1 MQYIAD
7 LLNLEVRVAAA
18 REATAMGIANLAA
31 HSALVISL
39 ETLADCW
46 ESEATYQPKIDDEER
61 QRRLAKWNKAL
72 QAVKVYHS

>member
-31 HSALVISL
+31 HSALGTSL
-39 ETLADCW
+39 DELASRW
-46 ESEATYQPKIDDEER
+46 QSEAIYYPKIDEAER
-61 QRRLAKWNKAL
+61 GRRLAKWNRAL
-72 QAVKVYHS
+72 DALKYYHG

>member
-31 HSALVISL
+31 HSALGTSL
-39 ETLADCW
+39 ETLADRW
-46 ESEATYQPKIDDEER
+46 QSEAVYQPKINEEER
-61 QRRLAKWNKAL
+61 QRRLSKWNRAL
-72 QAVKVYHS
+72 EALKVYHS